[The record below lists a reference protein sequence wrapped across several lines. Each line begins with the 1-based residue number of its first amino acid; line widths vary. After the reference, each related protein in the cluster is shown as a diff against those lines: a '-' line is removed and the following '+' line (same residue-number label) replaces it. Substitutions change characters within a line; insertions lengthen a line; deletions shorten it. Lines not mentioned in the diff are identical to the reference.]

1 MAEGTNRG
9 AGVREAGAALRG
21 ERFALLFLCALT
33 LAAWVVQYHPFLLP
47 NNDYYSFERLA
58 RSLAA
63 FELPG
68 EYKRLPAFPAVM
80 ALASPLMPE
89 PHRELHAALVTN
101 AGFALATLALLFV
114 YARRAM
120 GEGAILVPLLFATT
134 VQFHVMGLQPLV
146 EPSLGFFVV
155 LTFVLHQR
163 RSPWQYAAAFVVGLG
178 RAEAATLAPIL
189 FFLNWREDGR
199 FWRHAI
205 LGALASTGLLAWT
218 ALGAFLGKGQSFY
231 LELMEGMGWRPEP
244 AFALRALRESFAFLN
259 VSSPLLLALGL
270 LLVGVPI
277 AFGVASGLR
286 RFRRDALLMLCF
298 FGVAT
303 AVVAAFGV
311 NKARYAYPVLWIP
324 LLFCAHGLVRLC
336 DGATQ
341 QLARR
346 LPESAGPALLGAA
359 CLVWAGVLAFW
370 MSVLGGRPSLALPA
384 LDAGYVLACVGIAVW
399 ALLRNASP
407 PTVLRRTAAFI
418 ALAFLSSAMV
428 SGVARKKLELH
439 EVYHANYASWTLA
452 HWLEEN
458 LGPDERIIV
467 LSRKHILHLVDLPKD
482 RLGSFAKVKAEDPAG
497 LAAYMRDDG
506 YELVVWTHRGDVT
519 NRSAA
524 YYHRRLG
531 VALAEAF
538 RDGAVVP
545 GFQHVATLPVP
556 EEADSSD
563 VQVYRLQP

>member
-1 MAEGTNRG
+1 VPR
-9 AGVREAGAALRG
+9 
-21 ERFALLFLCALT
+21 C
-33 LAAWVVQYHPFLLP
+33 
-47 NNDYYSFERLA
+47 
-58 RSLAA
+58 
-63 FELPG
+63 
-68 EYKRLPAFPAVM
+68 
-80 ALASPLMPE
+80 
-89 PHRELHAALVTN
+89 TN

-163 RSPWQYAAAFVVGLG
+163 SSLWQYAAAFAVGLG
-178 RAEAATLAPIL
+178 RAEAATLAPLL
-189 FFLNWREDGR
+189 FLLNWREDRR

-205 LGALASTGLLAWT
+205 LGGLASSGLLVWT
-218 ALGAFLGKGQSFY
+218 ALGAVLGKGQSFY

-259 VSSPLLLALGL
+259 VSSPILLVLGL
-270 LLVGVPI
+270 VLVGIPI
-277 AFGVASGLR
+277 AFGVTGGLR
-286 RFRRDALLMLCF
+286 RFRRDAVLMLCF

-336 DGATQ
+336 DRMLQ
-341 QLARR
+341 RLAPR
-346 LPESAGPALLGAA
+346 LPDTAGPPLLGAA

-370 MSVLGGRPSLALPA
+370 MALLGRRPSLAPPA
-384 LDAGYVLACVGIAVW
+384 LDAGYALACVGLAAW
-399 ALLRNASP
+399 ALLRNAAP
-407 PTVLRRTAAFI
+407 PSALRRAAAFV
-418 ALAFLSSAMV
+418 ALALLSSAMV

-458 LGPDERIIV
+458 LGPEDRIIV
-467 LSRKHILHLVDLPKD
+467 LSRKHILHLVDLPRA
-482 RLGSFAKVKAEDPAG
+482 RLGSFAKVKAEDPAE
-497 LAAYMRDDG
+497 LALYMRDAG
-506 YELVVWTHRGDVT
+506 YTLVAWTHRGDVT

-531 VALAEAF
+531 VGLAEAF
-538 RDGAVVP
+538 RDGAAVP
-545 GFQHVATLPVP
+545 DFQHVVTLPVP

>member
-9 AGVREAGAALRG
+9 EGAREAGPTLRG
-21 ERFALLFLCALT
+21 ERLALLLLSVLT
-33 LAAWVVQYHPFLLP
+33 LMAWVVQYHPFLLP

-89 PHRELHAALVTN
+89 PHRELHAALMSN

-114 YARRAM
+114 YARRAL

-163 RSPWQYAAAFVVGLG
+163 RSPWQYAAAFAVGLG

-199 FWRHAI
+199 FWRHAV

-218 ALGAFLGKGQSFY
+218 ALGAVLGKGQSFY
-231 LELMEGMGWRPEP
+231 LELMQGMGWRPEP

-259 VSSPLLLALGL
+259 VSSPILLAFGL
-270 LLVGVPI
+270 LLVGIPI

-303 AVVAAFGV
+303 VVVAAFGV

-324 LLFCAHGLVRLC
+324 LLFCVHGLLRISDAVTEL
-336 DGATQ
+336 
-341 QLARR
+341 LARR
-346 LPESAGPALLGAA
+346 VPPAAGPALLSAA

-370 MSVLGGRPSLALPA
+370 MSLLGRRPSLEFPA
-384 LDAGYVLACVGIAVW
+384 LDAGYVLACVGIALW
-399 ALLRNASP
+399 ALLRNASQP
-407 PTVLRRTAAFI
+407 AALRRAAAFV

-428 SGVARKKLELH
+428 SGVARKKLELY
-439 EVYHANYASWTLA
+439 EVYHANYASYALA
-452 HWLEEN
+452 HWLYEN
-458 LGPDERIIV
+458 LEAEDRIIV

-482 RLGSFAKVKAEDPAG
+482 RLGSFARVKADDLRRTWRRTCAT
-497 LAAYMRDDG
+497 AATP
-506 YELVVWTHRGDVT
+506 W
-519 NRSAA
+519 
-524 YYHRRLG
+524 
-531 VALAEAF
+531 
-538 RDGAVVP
+538 
-545 GFQHVATLPVP
+545 
-556 EEADSSD
+556 
-563 VQVYRLQP
+563 